1 MDQILLELF
10 KIYVINLKKKELK
23 MLNLLHKGAE
33 VQQSIILNSKID
45 NDQHLLIK
53 REVEILEIK
62 MI

>member
-10 KIYVINLKKKELK
+10 KIYVINSKKRELK

>member
-1 MDQILLELF
+1 MDPILLELF
-10 KIYVINLKKKELK
+10 KIYVINSKKRELK

-53 REVEILEIK
+53 REVEIMEIK